1 MVKGTEYICNLLHKI
16 GLTEAEAKV
25 YLALLKNGSGSGYE
39 ASKQAGV
46 PRSKIYNML
55 ESLVTKGFVLYTGA
69 ESGNRYAAVAMEEIS
84 RRLMRETEDTLEEL
98 KEDLRDY
105 ENTTDLEHIWHIREY
120 KNVFAKCREVI
131 MRTKRELLVQI
142 WEEDLP
148 QIEAE
153 LKELEDQ
160 GIRVGLVYFS
170 KEDREL
176 SFRNYCRHGM
186 LDDKREEMGGRFVTL
201 VSDLEEAVFGQIV
214 EEHTAEVI
222 WTKSKPMVAMAA
234 ECVRHDFYFYKSAGV
249 LKEEMQE
256 KLGDDFSGVRK
267 IFTE

>member
-1 MVKGTEYICNLLHKI
+1 MVKSTEYILNLLHKT

-25 YLALLKNGSGSGYE
+25 YLALLKKGSGSGYE

-55 ESLVTKGFVLYTGA
+55 ESMVIKGFVLYTEA
-69 ESGNRYAAVAMEEIS
+69 ESGNRYAAVPMEEIAE
-84 RRLMRETEDTLEEL
+84 RIQWETQETLEEL
-98 KEDLRDY
+98 KKELQDY
-105 ENTTDLEHIWHIREY
+105 EGTTDLEHIWHIREY
-120 KNVFAKCREVI
+120 GNVFAKCREVI
-131 MRTKRELLVQI
+131 KRTKRELLLQI
-142 WEEDLP
+142 WDEDLG
-148 QIEAE
+148 QVQ
-153 LKELEDQ
+153 KELEELEKQ
-160 GIRVGLVYFS
+160 GIRVGLVLFS
-170 KEDREL
+170 EEDKEL
-176 SFRNYCRHGM
+176 SFRNFCRHGM
-186 LDDKREEMGGRFVTL
+186 LEEKREEMGGRFVTL

-234 ECVRHDFYFYKSAGV
+234 ECVRHDFYFYRSAGV

-256 KLGDDFSGVRK
+256 KLGYNFSGARK